1 VAVGDWEMVGELR
14 QGKGE
19 LFVNPVRVERDR
31 RWGLCGDQTPAT
43 IELGPWPCFGQ
54 NLAGLISRGATG
66 S

>member
-1 VAVGDWEMVGELR
+1 MAVGDWEMVGELR

-19 LFVNPVRVERDR
+19 LFVNLVRVERDR
-31 RWGLCGDQTPAT
+31 RWGLYGDQTPAM

-54 NLAGLISRGATG
+54 NPVGQISQGATG